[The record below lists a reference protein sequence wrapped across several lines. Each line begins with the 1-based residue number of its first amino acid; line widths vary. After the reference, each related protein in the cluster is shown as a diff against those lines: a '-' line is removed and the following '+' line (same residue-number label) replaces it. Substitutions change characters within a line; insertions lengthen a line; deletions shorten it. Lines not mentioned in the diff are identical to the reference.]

1 MKARIFWLSFVAL
14 LLLNAGVV
22 EVSAQKVFKG
32 IILRSQEKVE
42 YTSTEWVEVE
52 LSEADDPM
60 EEDSIGSVVESI
72 DLETGVYPKNGVSY
86 MNQEVKKLAYEVF
99 SLSVQMDFSVEAY
112 PYRNNPY
119 LQEDIVKYIV
129 REKQY
134 ADSLEKVMHG
144 YMRGAKSLD
153 DMVKRLKEV
162 KKYDKFVYDDLRSF
176 AIGVDTCKKMGCR
189 KHGGVYPVKID
200 VKNGVLY
207 MVEGHDVSS
216 PKKMGLYDVETG
228 KRIEPEDLLTTR
240 QFVGRYNDTIK
251 INAVTRIDGECI
263 DFYYNDKDWYVYS
276 VCKDDDSL
284 LLTPYAKSLMAKD
297 KGYRSTTRTNEF
309 GDQIQIIEINKVN
322 ERYESRK
329 VQLPV
334 QLNGCKNTQKVRNRM
349 LEVMFG
355 RSDGDLEN
363 LVTEGVQK
371 WIPEYG
377 RGLQMLLF
385 VGDGVVS
392 FGFED
397 LSTHANDRNTFIVF
411 DKTTGDEIDVKD
423 LIKDKKGF
431 LDYVNSFNMY
441 FAGFLFDSTNV
452 ERGPRVGE
460 SLRNY
465 LKHSGGYLAPF
476 NGWDEFPTSWWFAF
490 SKMDEFIPVEFNTK
504 DSRIFLNY
512 DDVKAFIDPKYHEL
526 LDRAVKSIRR

>member
-1 MKARIFWLSFVAL
+1 MKVRNFWLSFVAL
-14 LLLNAGVV
+14 LLLNAGAV

-32 IILRSQEKVE
+32 IILRSKEKVE
-42 YTSTEWVEVE
+42 YTSTEWVKVDRPKV
-52 LSEADDPM
+52 DDSM
-60 EEDSIGSVVESI
+60 EEDSVDSVVESI
-72 DLETGVYPKNGVSY
+72 DLETGTYFKNGEYYKS
-86 MNQEVKKLAYEVF
+86 QEVKKLRHEMF

-153 DMVKRLKEV
+153 DMVKRLKKV

-176 AIGVDTCKKMGCR
+176 AIEVDTLKKMGCR
-189 KHGGVYPVKID
+189 KHGGVYPVKIE

-207 MVEGHDVSS
+207 MIEGHDVSA
-216 PKKMGLYDVETG
+216 PNTLGLYDVETG

-251 INAVTRIDGECI
+251 INEVTRIDGECI
-263 DFYYNDKDWYVYS
+263 DFYYNDKDWYVHS
-276 VCKDDDSL
+276 VCKDKDSS

-297 KGYRSTTRTNEF
+297 KGCWSTTRTNEF
-309 GDQIQIIEINKVN
+309 GDQIQIIEAKKTN
-322 ERYESRK
+322 ERFESRK

-334 QLNGCKNTQKVRNRM
+334 LLNGCKNTQKVRNRM

-355 RSDGDLEN
+355 RSDGNLEN
-363 LVTEGVQK
+363 LVSEGVQK
-371 WIPEYG
+371 WIPKYG
-377 RGLQMLLF
+377 RGSKMLLY

-397 LSTHANDRNTFIVF
+397 LSAHANDRNTFIVF

-452 ERGPRVGE
+452 ERGPKVGE
-460 SLRNY
+460 SMRSY

-490 SKMDEFIPVEFNTK
+490 SKMDEFIPVEFNTTY
-504 DSRIFLNY
+504 SRIFLNY
-512 DDVKAFIDPKYHEL
+512 DDVKAFIDPKYHEM
-526 LDRAVKSIRR
+526 LDRAVKSIGR

>member
-1 MKARIFWLSFVAL
+1 MKVRNFWLSFVAL
-14 LLLNAGVV
+14 LLLNAGAV

-32 IILRSQEKVE
+32 IILRSKEKVE

-52 LSEADDPM
+52 LPKADDSM

-72 DLETGVYPKNGVSY
+72 DLETGVYSENGVSY
-86 MNQEVKKLAYEVF
+86 MSQEVKKLAYEVF

-153 DMVKRLKEV
+153 DMVKRLKKV

-176 AIGVDTCKKMGCR
+176 AIKVDTLQKMGCR
-189 KHGGVYPVKID
+189 KHGGVYPVKIE

-207 MVEGHDVSS
+207 MIEGLDVSS
-216 PKKMGLYDVETG
+216 SNTLGLYDVETG
-228 KRIEPEDLLTTR
+228 KRIEPED
-240 QFVGRYNDTIK
+240 
-251 INAVTRIDGECI
+251 
-263 DFYYNDKDWYVYS
+263 
-276 VCKDDDSL
+276 
-284 LLTPYAKSLMAKD
+284 PYAKSLMAKD

-309 GDQIQIIEINKVN
+309 GDQIQIIEVNKVN

-355 RSDGDLEN
+355 RSDGNLEN

-377 RGLQMLLF
+377 RGSQMLLF

-397 LSTHANDRNTFIVF
+397 LSARDNNSNTFIVF
-411 DKTTGDEIDVKD
+411 DKTTGEEIAVKD

-431 LDYVNSFNMY
+431 MDYVNSFNMY

-452 ERGPRVGE
+452 ERGPKVGE
-460 SLRNY
+460 TLRNY

-512 DDVKAFIDPKYHEL
+512 EGVKAFIDPKYHEI

>member
-22 EVSAQKVFKG
+22 DVSAQKVFKG

-52 LSEADDPM
+52 LPETDDSV

-72 DLETGVYPKNGVSY
+72 DLETGDSKNGVSY
-86 MNQEVKKLAYEVF
+86 MSQEVKKLAYEVF

-153 DMVKRLKEV
+153 DMVKRLKKV

-176 AIGVDTCKKMGCR
+176 AIEVDTLKKMGCR

-228 KRIEPEDLLTTR
+228 KRIEPEDLLTTL

-276 VCKDDDSL
+276 VYKDKDSS

-309 GDQIQIIEINKVN
+309 GDQIQIIEVNKVN

-355 RSDGDLEN
+355 RSDGNLEN

-377 RGLQMLLF
+377 RGSQMLLF

-397 LSTHANDRNTFIVF
+397 LSAYANDRNTFIVF

-452 ERGPRVGE
+452 ERGTKVGE
-460 SLRNY
+460 NLRSY

-476 NGWDEFPTSWWFAF
+476 NGWDELPTSWWFAF

-512 DDVKAFIDPKYHEL
+512 DDVKAFIDPKYHEM

>member
-14 LLLNAGVV
+14 LLLNAGAV

-52 LSEADDPM
+52 LPKADDSM

-72 DLETGVYPKNGVSY
+72 DLETGVYSENGVSY
-86 MNQEVKKLAYEVF
+86 MSQEVKKLAYEVF

-153 DMVKRLKEV
+153 DMVKRLKKV

-176 AIGVDTCKKMGCR
+176 AIEVDTLKKMGCR

-207 MVEGHDVSS
+207 MIEGHDVSS
-216 PKKMGLYDVETG
+216 PNTMGLYDVETG
-228 KRIEPEDLLTTR
+228 KRIEPEDLLTAR
-240 QFVGRYNDTIK
+240 QIVGRYNDTIK

-263 DFYYNDKDWYVYS
+263 DFYYNDKDWYVHS
-276 VCKDDDSL
+276 VCKDKDSSL
-284 LLTPYAKSLMAKD
+284 LTLYAKSLMAKD
-297 KGYRSTTRTNEF
+297 KGCWSTTRTNEF
-309 GDQIQIIEINKVN
+309 GDQIQIIEAKKTN
-322 ERYESRK
+322 ERFESRK

-363 LVTEGVQK
+363 LVAEGVQK
-371 WIPEYG
+371 WIPKYG
-377 RGLQMLLF
+377 RGSKMHLY

-397 LSTHANDRNTFIVF
+397 LSARDNSRNTFIVF
-411 DKTTGDEIDVKD
+411 DKTTGEEIAVKD
-423 LIKDKKGF
+423 LIKDQKGF
-431 LDYVNSFNMY
+431 IDYVNSFNMY

-452 ERGPRVGE
+452 ERGPKVGE
-460 SLRNY
+460 SLRSY

-490 SKMDEFIPVEFNTK
+490 SKMDEFIPVEFNTNY
-504 DSRIFLNY
+504 SRIFLNY
-512 DDVKAFIDPKYHEL
+512 DDVKAFIDPKYHEM
-526 LDRAVKSIRR
+526 LDRAVKSIGR